1 METMIFVL
9 AVLGTTLWLKDGIEK
24 HIEHNR
30 QKLYALN
37 AIMKRQREKEE
48 GE

>member
-30 QKLYALN
+30 QKLYA
-37 AIMKRQREKEE
+37 IMKRQREKEE
-48 GE
+48 GGE